1 MTNTISFPGLGLGP
15 WEISRV
21 AFTLF
26 GKDIYWYGVIIA
38 IGFLLGIIVALN
50 VAKKV
55 NITSDNIFDLVLYCT
70 PVAVIC
76 ARAYYVAFNAGEYD
90 SFMEIIAIWEGGIA
104 IYGAIIGAVVT
115 AFVYSKA
122 KKLSTGDLFDAG
134 LMGVI
139 TGQIAGRWGNFVNA
153 EAYGYHTDSLFRM
166 MIEGVGT
173 VHPTFLYES
182 VWNLVSLI
190 LLYFVVKKRRFSGQ
204 VAYTYALLYG
214 VGRFM
219 IEGLRTDSLYMGD
232 FRVSQLV
239 ALASVVIGIAGI
251 WINLKNISKN
261 EINSQKTVEK
271 AAEK

>member
-55 NITSDNIFDLVLYCT
+55 NITNDNIFDLVLYCT
-70 PVAVIC
+70 PVAVVC
-76 ARAYYVAFNAGEYD
+76 ARIYYVVFNIKEYD
-90 SFMEIIAIWEGGIA
+90 SFMEMIAIWEGGIA

-115 AFVYSKA
+115 AFVYSKI
-122 KKLSTGDLFDAG
+122 KNISTGDLFDAG

-139 TGQIAGRWGNFVNA
+139 TGQIVGRWGNFVNA
-153 EAYGYHTDSLFRM
+153 EAYGYSTDSVFRM

-182 VWNLVSLI
+182 VWNLVSLVI
-190 LLYFVVKKRRFSGQ
+190 LFFVVNKRRFSGQ

-214 VGRFM
+214 IGRFM
-219 IEGLRTDSLYMGD
+219 IEALRTDSLYMGV

-239 ALASVVIGIAGI
+239 AIASVVIGMAGI
-251 WINLKNISKN
+251 WINIKNISKN
-261 EINSQKTVEK
+261 NINLQKTVEK
-271 AAEK
+271 ELEK